1 MDYPQHMVWLPPDH
15 VASKVVF
22 EGEPVLF
29 EHFFHDKDEYYQKI
43 RGDLS
48 GMADNK
54 FDTISTYSSRT
65 VNETVPL
72 NETLSPGAFLR
83 AKLVSEFTYK
93 S

>member
-1 MDYPQHMVWLPPDH
+1 MDYPQHMVLAPPDH
-15 VASKVVF
+15 VASKVVI
-22 EGEPVLF
+22 EREPVLF
-29 EHFFHDKDEYYQKI
+29 EHFFHDKDEYYKKI
-43 RGDLS
+43 CGDLS

-54 FDTISTYSSRT
+54 FDTISTYSQGP

-83 AKLVSEFTYK
+83 AKLVLEFTYK